1 VEKRTGK
8 SACATRKRR
17 QDADATKWKR
27 TNIQELL
34 YTRSNSLSRAKSGQN
49 RGGLRRKGMA
59 GGREGPGE
67 WGGWIILVHSAR
79 TAVAAVVSLLVAGLF
94 RLPEAY
100 WAPITTIVITQSSLG
115 AALKVSWQRFIGTAL
130 GAAVGAMVASY
141 FAPHALVF
149 GVSLFVLGLVCPLV
163 LADRSGY
170 RFGGIALVIVLL
182 IPKAGP
188 AWETGLHR
196 FAEVSIGIGVA
207 LVLTLIWPE
216 SEEAPLPEKVND
228 SPSKTNGGQGKLN
241 ELAPPAAAP
250 PPTTDG
256 KS

>member
-1 VEKRTGK
+1 MT
-8 SACATRKRR
+8 
-17 QDADATKWKR
+17 W
-27 TNIQELL
+27 LL
-34 YTRSNSLSRAKSGQN
+34 EGR
-49 RGGLRRKGMA
+49 RRKGMA
-59 GGREGPGE
+59 GEREGPAE

-130 GAAVGAMVASY
+130 GAAVGAIVASY
-141 FAPHALVF
+141 FAPRALVF

-170 RFGGIALVIVLL
+170 RFGGIALAIVLM

-207 LVLTLIWPE
+207 LILTLIWPE
-216 SEEAPLPEKVND
+216 REEASLPEKVSE
-228 SPSKTNGGQGKLN
+228 SPRKTNGDQGRVS
-241 ELAPPAAAP
+241 ELPRSPAALP
-250 PPTTDG
+250 PNTDERP
-256 KS
+256 